1 MDFGQILLGGSP
13 EKVPAEKSLVISF
26 QSFRY
31 IYPPWRGTSHS
42 IGNWSPTTLF
52 WMSVKFLE
60 LAQIQYVSLSY
71 NFRQQNR
78 QIVIFPED
86 LANLRNPQTIR
97 PHFPPKFPN
106 LEHQYPF
113 IHGNL
118 LGQIKGLHD
127 SEKTCFFFLKFW
139 QIVCLKRGIGLIW
152 GGIMSWSKSKLP
164 QY

>member
-1 MDFGQILLGGSP
+1 
-13 EKVPAEKSLVISF
+13 
-26 QSFRY
+26 
-31 IYPPWRGTSHS
+31 
-42 IGNWSPTTLF
+42 
-52 WMSVKFLE
+52 MSVKFLE

-127 SEKTCFFFLKFW
+127 SEKTCFFLSK
-139 QIVCLKRGIGLIW
+139 ILTNCLFKAGDWIDLGGNNELIEEQTSS
-152 GGIMSWSKSKLP
+152 ILSRS
-164 QY
+164 